1 MKSGKN
7 ACSADLH
14 MVFIREVGFVWR
26 QLELAFF
33 GAVTPVA
40 ALFIFVEAIMENL
53 VKKIVIPAEQ
63 RKKTTLAG
71 NLWYDTL
78 EVYENKVVGYLNG
91 NQTMTWYFKEYTG
104 VDIVKANMN
113 SQFAQVVFLTG
124 MNAKNRVVG
133 IDFSSSQ
140 NLNAMNDTNR
150 ILFCSGMFSF
160 GKTNDFATSV
170 GTEIRKAFE
179 KYKNND
185 IVEVTGATNSVA
197 DEILKFKN
205 LLEQG
210 IITQEEFDAK
220 KKQLL
225 GL

>member
-1 MKSGKN
+1 
-7 ACSADLH
+7 
-14 MVFIREVGFVWR
+14 
-26 QLELAFF
+26 
-33 GAVTPVA
+33 
-40 ALFIFVEAIMENL
+40 METL
-53 VKKIVIPAEQ
+53 VKKIVVPAEQ

-71 NLWYDTL
+71 NLWYDTI
-78 EVYENKVVGYLNG
+78 EVYNNKVIGYLNG
-91 NQTMTWYFKEYTG
+91 SQAMTWYFKEYSG
-104 VDIVKANMN
+104 IDIVKANMN

-124 MNAKNRVVG
+124 MNAKNRTVG
-133 IDFSSSQ
+133 IDFGSSQ

-160 GKTNDFATSV
+160 GKTNDFAVSV

-179 KYKNND
+179 SYKNND
-185 IVEVTGATNSVA
+185 VIEVTGSISSSA
-197 DEILKFKN
+197 DEILKYKN